1 MSDAISLLMVHG
13 KEMDSNGKL
22 INRILNYSSIS
33 VLIFQGCM
41 ISLFLV
47 KEKYSACVSCVVI
60 FIVSAFYAWRT
71 SSDFIFDFYSL
82 HERLSKYEQIEG
94 AISLN
99 EVNKWR
105 NMFKHPLVLPI
116 FIESSAPQQGSP
128 AETIGTQNHGSADN
142 FIS

>member
-1 MSDAISLLMVHG
+1 
-13 KEMDSNGKL
+13 MDKG
-22 INRILNYSSIS
+22 
-33 VLIFQGCM
+33 F
-41 ISLFLV
+41 
-47 KEKYSACVSCVVI
+47 
-60 FIVSAFYAWRT
+60 
-71 SSDFIFDFYSL
+71 DFIFDFYSL
-82 HERLSKYEQIEG
+82 HERLSKYDQIEG

-142 FIS
+142 LIS